1 MGELEL
7 DTPVQYV
14 KGVGPRRAEQLE
26 SLGVET
32 LEDLM
37 MYFPRRFDLRKQVQP
52 ISTLTDG
59 DNNATI
65 AGEIIDVRQRASRR
79 PIFEIQLRDES
90 ASITAKWFHGGYLS
104 QSLRPGLVVALNG
117 KISSYNNVLQMV
129 NPTHQI
135 IYDPSGAKLDQD
147 ELLPVYPAGG
157 KLTSNIISS
166 VIHKVLPQGDRKSV
180 V

>member
-1 MGELEL
+1 MGELQL

-14 KGVGPRRAEQLE
+14 KGVGPRRAEQLAA
-26 SLGVET
+26 LGVKT

-52 ISTLTDG
+52 ISSLVDG
-59 DNNATI
+59 QDNATI
-65 AGEIIDVRQRASRR
+65 AGEIIDARQRHSRR
-79 PIFEIQLRDES
+79 PIFSIQLRDDS
-90 ASITAKWFHGGYLS
+90 ASISAKWFHGGYLS
-104 QSLRPGLVVALNG
+104 QSLRPGIIVALNG
-117 KISSYNNVLQMV
+117 KISSYNNVLQMI
-129 NPTHQI
+129 NPKHQI

-166 VIHKVLPQGDRKSV
+166 VIHKSCPREQSC
-180 V
+180 